1 MIDKIQLSQGVN
13 SSKTHMT
20 KMKNK
25 WADCS
30 TVVSAQPTLKK
41 VRLGWLVKRG
51 DRYEQ
56 MKKPIEEFSCNSEV
70 SFQNSDVRLGL
81 FDRIILT
88 SFRDSKGISCDLW
101 TFLKEQKLRLFT
113 LYIITSPKG
122 CAETCE
128 QLKTIQSSHHEN
140 ANPQLS
146 RPNKDLK
153 GSTAVSHKNSAPLKN
168 TIFMNYE
175 VIHQSEYTSDYCIC
189 YLHKNDLYNHKLDE
203 YGCMPIAEFNP
214 IDSGHKIAEIQV
226 DDKVL
231 LLIYISNDDL
241 SRDFNFPAVDILD
254 DDNHYILY
262 DVNEFHGRCEDKNG
276 VGVITNCTDSCK
288 PIFSWY
294 KDDKIVSQGLLKY
307 WISDIDQD
315 SVYKCIVRCKSQNL
329 ELISS
334 NFKWSENNKFR
345 ESTLQTNTLQI
356 LPNAMNGSI
365 KPIKRELF
373 KIFQD
378 ILGAGAQGKVKKG
391 KWCNFNVA
399 VRSINLSGANLKL
412 ACREIKVL
420 EDIRHPNIV
429 QLMAYCIDKNSV
441 HLLME
446 LFHSY
451 SLSDQ
456 FCQAINYLHL
466 KENSIIHGDIK
477 PANILLHTNGTVKV
491 CDLGLSKFKK
501 MSSSLRTT
509 VGGTGFVKGTPLYM
523 APELILENKEAT
535 VHSDV
540 WSLTCTLIELYTE
553 KSIWDNVE
561 DQGQLKAM

>member
-1 MIDKIQLSQGVN
+1 MINKIQLSQGVN

-30 TVVSAQPTLKK
+30 TVVSAQPTLKR

-56 MKKPIEEFSCNSEV
+56 MKKPIEKFSCNSEV

-81 FDRIILT
+81 FDRTILT

-101 TFLKEQKLRLFT
+101 TFLKEQKSRLFT

-175 VIHQSEYTSDYCIC
+175 VIHQSEYTGDYCIC

-214 IDSGHKIAEIQV
+214 IDAGHKIAEIQM
-226 DDKVL
+226 DDKV
-231 LLIYISNDDL
+231 SNDDL

-276 VGVITNCTDSCK
+276 VG
-288 PIFSWY
+288 
-294 KDDKIVSQGLLKY
+294 
-307 WISDIDQD
+307 
-315 SVYKCIVRCKSQNL
+315 NL

-334 NFKWSENNKFR
+334 NFKWSENNKFC

-365 KPIKRELF
+365 KPIKRESF

-399 VRSINLSGANLKL
+399 VKSINLSGANLKL

-441 HLLME
+441 HA
-446 LFHSY
+446 ST
-451 SLSDQ
+451 Q

-466 KENSIIHGDIK
+466 KENPIIHGDIK
-477 PANILLHTNGTVKV
+477 PANILLHANGTVKV

-509 VGGTGFVKGTPLYM
+509 AGGTGFVKGTPLYM
-523 APELILENKEAT
+523 APELILENKED
-535 VHSDV
+535 VENPFQLFVIRSIHS
-540 WSLTCTLIELYTE
+540 I
-553 KSIWDNVE
+553 
-561 DQGQLKAM
+561 

>member
-1 MIDKIQLSQGVN
+1 MTSKN
-13 SSKTHMT
+13 SA
-20 KMKNK
+20 NK
-25 WADCS
+25 EYFGGES
-30 TVVSAQPTLKK
+30 TVVCERIS
-41 VRLGWLVKRG
+41 G
-51 DRYEQ
+51 Q
-56 MKKPIEEFSCNSEV
+56 M
-70 SFQNSDVRLGL
+70 
-81 FDRIILT
+81 
-88 SFRDSKGISCDLW
+88 
-101 TFLKEQKLRLFT
+101 
-113 LYIITSPKG
+113 
-122 CAETCE
+122 A
-128 QLKTIQSSHHEN
+128 
-140 ANPQLS
+140 
-146 RPNKDLK
+146 
-153 GSTAVSHKNSAPLKN
+153 
-168 TIFMNYE
+168 
-175 VIHQSEYTSDYCIC
+175 
-189 YLHKNDLYNHKLDE
+189 
-203 YGCMPIAEFNP
+203 GCMPIAEFNP
-214 IDSGHKIAEIQV
+214 IDAGHKIAEIQV

-231 LLIYISNDDL
+231 LLIYTSNDDL

-262 DVNEFHGRCEDKNG
+262 DVNEFHGRCEDRNG
-276 VGVITNCTDSCK
+276 VGVITITE
-288 PIFSWY
+288 
-294 KDDKIVSQGLLKY
+294 
-307 WISDIDQD
+307 
-315 SVYKCIVRCKSQNL
+315 SQNL

-365 KPIKRELF
+365 KPIKRESF

-399 VRSINLSGANLKL
+399 VKSINLSGANLKL

-420 EDIRHPNIV
+420 EDIGHPNIV

-451 SLSDQ
+451 SLSDVLFDNVFEKAAALTILKKHKIAQQ

-466 KENSIIHGDIK
+466 KENPIIHGDIK
-477 PANILLHTNGTVKV
+477 PANILLHANGTVKV
-491 CDLGLSKFKK
+491 CDLGRSKFKK